1 LLCSQSKDWR
11 IRRHWIATRFT
22 ALPICSVA
30 SLWFATEKRR
40 KNKQTRL
47 QTRISFQKVNAVNM
61 FSIRSWWSQLA
72 AAVVASAALAVFAQV
87 APDAQVKA
95 VATEVTGILKSD
107 PAILNNQTKL
117 RDLIETKL
125 VPNFNFMRMTQLAM
139 GRNWSKASPEQQA
152 TLTKEFRTLLV
163 RTYSSSLA
171 NFKNNTIDYRP
182 LRMQSTETDV
192 TIKTVVQQA
201 NGQGIPIDYSMEK
214 GSDGSWKAYDV
225 AVAGVSLV
233 TNYREEFNSVIS
245 GQGVDALIK
254 QLQSKNK

>member
-1 LLCSQSKDWR
+1 
-11 IRRHWIATRFT
+11 
-22 ALPICSVA
+22 
-30 SLWFATEKRR
+30 
-40 KNKQTRL
+40 
-47 QTRISFQKVNAVNM
+47 M
-61 FSIRSWWSQLA
+61 FSIQKWWVQFS
-72 AAVVASAALAVFAQV
+72 AAVVACAALAVSAQV

-95 VATEVTGILKSD
+95 VATEVTGLLKSD
-107 PAILNNQTKL
+107 PSILGNQAKL

-125 VPNFNFMRMTQLAM
+125 VPNFNFARMTQLAM

-163 RTYSSSLA
+163 RTYSASLA

-182 LRMQSTETDV
+182 LRMQPSDTDV
-192 TIKTVVQQA
+192 TVKTVVQQA

-214 GSDGSWKAYDV
+214 GADGSWKAYDV

-233 TNYREEFNSVIS
+233 TNYRDEFNSVIS